1 MNDITPSLPP
11 LGPEPFR
18 FQPQPEVVEGP
29 AFSRWF
35 QGITWVTV
43 LGSGYWLLHL
53 WQQGKFGGDVSLAG
67 LKQAGW
73 FILAWLLLAWTA
85 WHVVRSRMC
94 MDTQGLQQTWIWHK
108 AMAYDEMAYAK
119 LIRVRGL
126 EWLMAPRLYVRTLM
140 GKFAVFYVS
149 DARLLAECERLQRA
163 LRDFRQL

>member
-1 MNDITPSLPP
+1 MA
-11 LGPEPFR
+11 LGPEPFK
-18 FQPQPEVVEGP
+18 FEPHSEVVEGP

-35 QGITWVTV
+35 QAVTWLTV

-53 WQQGKFGGDVSLAG
+53 WQQGKFGGDASLVG

-85 WHVVRSRMC
+85 WHVVSSRMRL
-94 MDTQGLQQTWIWHK
+94 DTQGLHQTWIWHK
-108 AMAYDEMAYAK
+108 TMAYDDLAYAK

-126 EWLMAPRLYVRTLM
+126 EWFVAPRFYVRTLM

-149 DARLLAECERLQRA
+149 DAVLLAECERLQQA
-163 LRDFRQL
+163 LKDFRQL